1 MSSDS
6 GGARERLVA
15 LLRGA
20 AARAQSPWIAYPAIA
35 LFQMK
40 VLWGA
45 WIYRD
50 LTQGDTASYFQ
61 RGLLWHQ
68 YGKVDLIWSPLY
80 TAFYGWCFGITG
92 DVYAATI
99 LHRILIVV
107 LVALL
112 VLALFRRLVS
122 PGIAWLAAAWWAV
135 IPYNFDVFEVH
146 LFAILPLVAAP
157 LAVLVWRGPRG
168 RGVALAVMAAAS
180 VLVRNEMAVVAAL
193 LAMLFFVW
201 EWRYA
206 ARFEDETP
214 SSLRTLGVAYG
225 LPLAACLLLVAFFA
239 TRSDIPLAQ
248 LPRAY
253 EPKHT
258 INMCQAFSF
267 GYKQRHPSEWTKD
280 HWTECSELMLL
291 KFGEPLPSLGT
302 MVRRNP
308 RAVLEHFA
316 WNLRLLPGGLQL
328 SLFGAMSGGISPDY
342 GPVPVWRR
350 RTLFSTA
357 ALAILLA
364 AGIVTRLRGRSPA
377 GGGRMDQRVIGWL
390 TLGPAAAVALLLIV
404 PTQRPRPEYLY
415 GLSLPIVAAAA
426 WAADTLIRR
435 WRLGDALRLC
445 MPALILISF
454 PAYGAYYVPSP
465 GTGPSRP
472 LLETVRRLEP
482 YADRISAPGAVFL
495 AGEHSFSLGGYLVR
509 PRVDPRPRVLGTETF
524 SQLGEIEPVEA
535 FLERFAVTLV
545 YLDEGMV
552 SKLRSNPVHR
562 TFLEASGMS
571 GWRAL
576 ASGSNGASSW
586 MLLTGDRRMNP

>member
-1 MSSDS
+1 MALPRGRRAPGSPIPQSLCSSS
-6 GGARERLVA
+6 RCSGARGSTGTSRRETRPPTSSGDFSGTSTARSTSSGRRSTPPSTGGVSGS
-15 LLRGA
+15 RGTST
-20 AARAQSPWIAYPAIA
+20 RRP
-35 LFQMK
+35 
-40 VLWGA
+40 
-45 WIYRD
+45 
-50 LTQGDTASYFQ
+50 
-61 RGLLWHQ
+61 
-68 YGKVDLIWSPLY
+68 
-80 TAFYGWCFGITG
+80 
-92 DVYAATI
+92 I
-99 LHRILIVV
+99 LHRILIVI

-168 RGVALAVMAAAS
+168 RGVALALMAAAS
-180 VLVRNEMAVVAAL
+180 VLIRNEMAVVAAL
-193 LAMLFFVW
+193 LAGLFFVW
-201 EWRYA
+201 ETRYA
-206 ARFEDETP
+206 VRFEEGAP
-214 SSLRTLGVAYG
+214 FSLRTLGVAYG

-280 HWTECSELMLL
+280 HWTECSELMQL

-302 MVRRNP
+302 MIRRNP
-308 RAVLEHFA
+308 KAVLEHFA

-357 ALAILLA
+357 ALAALLA
-364 AGIVTRLRGRSPA
+364 AGIVTRFRGRSPA
-377 GGGRMDQRVIGWL
+377 EGGRMNQRVIGWL
-390 TLGPAAAVALLLIV
+390 ALAPAIAVALFLIV

-435 WRLGDALRLC
+435 WGLGDALRLC
-445 MPALILISF
+445 MPALILLSF
-454 PAYGAYYVPSP
+454 PAYGTYYVPPP
-465 GTGPSRP
+465 GKAPARP
-472 LLETVRRLEP
+472 LLDTFRRLER
-482 YADRISAPGAVFL
+482 YDDRISAPGAVFL
-495 AGEHSFSLGGYLVR
+495 AGKHSFSLGGYLVR
-509 PRVDPRPRVLGTETF
+509 PRVDPMPRVLGNETF
-524 SQLGEIEPVEA
+524 SQLGEGEPVEA

-545 YLDEGMV
+545 YLDESVV
-552 SKLRSNPVHR
+552 SKLRANPLHR
-562 TFLEASGMS
+562 TFVESPGTH
-571 GWRAL
+571 GWQAL
-576 ASGSNGASSW
+576 ASGESSGSRW
-586 MLLTGDRRMNP
+586 LLLARAPS